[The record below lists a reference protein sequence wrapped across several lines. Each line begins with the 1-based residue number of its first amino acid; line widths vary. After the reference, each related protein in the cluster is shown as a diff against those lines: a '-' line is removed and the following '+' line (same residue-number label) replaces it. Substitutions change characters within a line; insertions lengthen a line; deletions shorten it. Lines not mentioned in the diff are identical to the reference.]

1 MITFTFNGISS
12 EIFNILVLESNHN
25 TKPSKR
31 IEFIEVPGRTGN
43 LMIYDNSR
51 ENLEI
56 NIQCHVELDR
66 NHNKGVLL
74 DELDTWLNGE
84 DGYLDLIFNNGKV
97 FKAVFIG
104 ELYLPDTDFFYTDF
118 ELKFSAYE
126 VI

>member
-1 MITFTFNGISS
+1 MITFTFNGVSS
-12 EIFNILVLESNHN
+12 ETFNILVLESNHN

-31 IEFIEVPGRTGN
+31 IEFIEVPGRTGD
-43 LMIYDNSR
+43 LIIYDNSR

-56 NIQCHVELDR
+56 NIQCHIELDAKQ
-66 NHNKGVLL
+66 NKRILL
-74 DELDTWLNGE
+74 DDLDAWLNGE
-84 DGYLDLIFNNGKV
+84 DGYRDLIFNNGKT

-126 VI
+126 VN

>member
-56 NIQCHVELDR
+56 NIQCHVELDG
-66 NHNKGVLL
+66 NQNKGALL
-74 DELDTWLNGE
+74 DDLDTWLNGE
-84 DGYLDLIFNNGKV
+84 DGYLDLIFNNGKA